1 MGKQMKMYN
10 IQLVTVWSVL
20 EICSFPNNI
29 PKNCAFIKLKKIVFI
44 FGLTVYRIFVARPGV
59 EPGPAAVEAWSPN
72 HWTVREFPE
81 LLLKKKKVSL
91 QAEPFN

>member
-1 MGKQMKMYN
+1 MKMYN

-59 EPGPAAVEAWSPN
+59 EPGPAAVEAWSINYWFIRMSQHSFNLISSNISNLLATESN
-72 HWTVREFPE
+72 H
-81 LLLKKKKVSL
+81 
-91 QAEPFN
+91 